1 MTDTQSDD
9 GRLDLRALDA
19 APDAAREDRVVAA
32 TLARLRP
39 RDDATLPLL
48 AWRRYAFLVAAVL
61 AAIALVSLLAARP
74 RDGASG
80 EYQLADWLQTGH
92 VPSNG
97 ELLAVYHGYQP

>member
-1 MTDTQSDD
+1 MTDTQSDE

-19 APDAAREDRVVAA
+19 APDGASEDRIVAA

-39 RDDATLPLL
+39 RDDAALPFL
-48 AWRRYAFLVAAVL
+48 AWRRYAALVAAVL
-61 AAIALVSLLAARP
+61 AAIALVSLLASRP
-74 RDGASG
+74 RGGGSG
-80 EYQLADWLQTGH
+80 EYQLAYWLQTGH